1 MLVRTERA
9 VQEVE
14 LRPPQPGE
22 VVWLHLVHPGAEE
35 LTHTLSH
42 MFRCHPLAIEDALH
56 FGQRPKVDHY
66 AATDTNA
73 EHAFI
78 SFYAL
83 RSGPVSQEFCAF
95 IGDGFIVTV
104 VRDEIP
110 AIAGVYHDARNNPEV
125 MDSPGRVL
133 YHILDACV
141 DQYFAVVE
149 ELENVVDNLQMTVIH
164 HPGAQVTPDIFRLKR
179 QLQRIRYL
187 VADAIH
193 VIELVSHEAFPY
205 TAPQQVVYFAD
216 VRDHALRMV
225 NEFDALRDHLNGL
238 LDLQMAQRTHRM
250 NDVMKTLTVLS
261 TIFLPWNFIV
271 GLYGMN
277 FQNIPELHWRYGYA
291 YVWGLML
298 ATGAAFVYVFKR
310 KGWW

>member
-1 MLVRTERA
+1 M
-9 VQEVE
+9 
-14 LRPPQPGE
+14 
-22 VVWLHLVHPGAEE
+22 
-35 LTHTLSH
+35 
-42 MFRCHPLAIEDALH
+42 
-56 FGQRPKVDHY
+56 
-66 AATDTNA
+66 
-73 EHAFI
+73 
-78 SFYAL
+78 
-83 RSGPVSQEFCAF
+83 
-95 IGDGFIVTV
+95 
-104 VRDEIP
+104 
-110 AIAGVYHDARNNPEV
+110 
-125 MDSPGRVL
+125 
-133 YHILDACV
+133 
-141 DQYFAVVE
+141 
-149 ELENVVDNLQMTVIH
+149 
-164 HPGAQVTPDIFRLKR
+164 
-179 QLQRIRYL
+179 
-187 VADAIH
+187 
-193 VIELVSHEAFPY
+193 VSHEAFPY